1 MFTGVPPG
9 GWIGEGTVLK
19 GHSWRYDIVAMRPTR
34 VLHVPR
40 VDFLALLAE
49 SLPFSHYMMAHL
61 NERLGQYIAM
71 VELHRVTDPATRLAR
86 SIGVLFNPVLYPR
99 MGPLLPVSQEELGE
113 LAGLTRQRTNAA
125 IRTLEAAGLV
135 RAEYRSLRILDL
147 KGLLNV
153 DEA

>member
-1 MFTGVPPG
+1 MHQAGKCFRDEIT
-9 GWIGEGTVLK
+9 W
-19 GHSWRYDIVAMRPTR
+19 MTR
-34 VLHVPR
+34 RNSPDAKAAR
-40 VDFLALLAE
+40 RIE
-49 SLPFSHYMMAHL
+49 SSLHYMMAHL